1 MGFSPMQDV
10 PTDDKQAESTLRH
23 ERPVITGNSL
33 CGIYRCKRALGLS
46 VLEAYMAALQ
56 AHLDV
61 FEKARRKEEVNAN
74 NETDNS

>member
-1 MGFSPMQDV
+1 
-10 PTDDKQAESTLRH
+10 
-23 ERPVITGNSL
+23 
-33 CGIYRCKRALGLS
+33 
-46 VLEAYMAALQ
+46 MAALQ